1 MHFFSPIKLKT
12 NNNCCEGSSHKYN
25 EPVFQTHFSAGV
37 AELVDAVDSK
47 STAFGCAGSS
57 PAFGTIR
64 TSMDVNR
71 RLFLYLKSQCLQGSS
86 RILTLPTYTQLNR
99 HQVNDVG
106 TFAGICRFDK
116 VLYPQ
121 FGCEDS

>member
-1 MHFFSPIKLKT
+1 KRVGPSHHKNIKRRQQTSFFVSKI
-12 NNNCCEGSSHKYN
+12 
-25 EPVFQTHFSAGV
+25 PV
-37 AELVDAVDSK
+37 
-47 STAFGCAGSS
+47 
-57 PAFGTIR
+57 
-64 TSMDVNR
+64 
-71 RLFLYLKSQCLQGSS
+71 LQGFP

-116 VLYPQ
+116 VLYSQ

>member
-1 MHFFSPIKLKT
+1 MYHSARKVRISSVGT
-12 NNNCCEGSSHKYN
+12 CVGINNFIILYFNLDHEVKFYVRVRPSHHKN
-25 EPVFQTHFSAGV
+25 INGRQ
-37 AELVDAVDSK
+37 
-47 STAFGCAGSS
+47 
-57 PAFGTIR
+57 R
-64 TSMDVNR
+64 TSFFVS
-71 RLFLYLKSQCLQGSS
+71 KIQCLQGSS

>member
-1 MHFFSPIKLKT
+1 M
-12 NNNCCEGSSHKYN
+12 CESGLS
-25 EPVFQTHFSAGV
+25 
-37 AELVDAVDSK
+37 
-47 STAFGCAGSS
+47 
-57 PAFGTIR
+57 TIR

-71 RLFLYLKSQCLQGSS
+71 RLFFVSEIECLQGSS

>member
-1 MHFFSPIKLKT
+1 MYESGLR
-12 NNNCCEGSSHKYN
+12 
-25 EPVFQTHFSAGV
+25 
-37 AELVDAVDSK
+37 
-47 STAFGCAGSS
+47 
-57 PAFGTIR
+57 TIR
-64 TSMDVNR
+64 TSRDVNG
-71 RLFLYLKSQCLQGSS
+71 RLFLYLKSSVCKVP

>member
-1 MHFFSPIKLKT
+1 MSIHISIQKIPYKFIANKNNALPIK
-12 NNNCCEGSSHKYN
+12 CESGLRHHKN
-25 EPVFQTHFSAGV
+25 IKRRQQTSFFVS
-37 AELVDAVDSK
+37 E
-47 STAFGCAGSS
+47 T
-57 PAFGTIR
+57 
-64 TSMDVNR
+64 
-71 RLFLYLKSQCLQGSS
+71 QCLQGSS